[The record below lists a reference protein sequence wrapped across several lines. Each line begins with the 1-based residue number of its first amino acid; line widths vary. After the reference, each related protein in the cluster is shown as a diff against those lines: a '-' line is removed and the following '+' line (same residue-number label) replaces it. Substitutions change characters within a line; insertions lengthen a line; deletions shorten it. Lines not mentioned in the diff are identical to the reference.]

1 MDLKE
6 FISTTLKNVLDG
18 VDEARKGELGK
29 GVGTS
34 NNNNLIGTAGRGFLQ
49 DHQHHIYTVV
59 DFDVA
64 VTAST
69 SKDGKLGVR
78 VFGVGADG
86 SISGAHETVSRVKLS
101 VPVRISK

>member
-1 MDLKE
+1 MDLRE
-6 FISTTLKNVLDG
+6 FISTTLKDVLDG
-18 VDEARKGELGK
+18 IEEARKSEFGK

-34 NNNNLIGTAGRGFLQ
+34 NHNSLIGTAGRGFLQ

-64 VTAST
+64 VTASS
-69 SKDGKLGVR
+69 SKEGKAGIK

-86 SISGAHETVSRVKLS
+86 SISGSNETVSRIKLS